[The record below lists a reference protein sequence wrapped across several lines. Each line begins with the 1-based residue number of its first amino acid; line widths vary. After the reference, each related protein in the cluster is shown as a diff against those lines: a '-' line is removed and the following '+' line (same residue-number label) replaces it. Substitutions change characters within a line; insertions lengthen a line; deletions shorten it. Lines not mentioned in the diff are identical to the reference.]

1 MIGIQML
8 QNVKGSRNMSMGGET
23 KDTTK
28 EEDYIVKKKRCRVI
42 ALKSKGTMTEKEN
55 KSR

>member
-1 MIGIQML
+1 ML